1 VFPKKRTKILEFD
14 IKRLQDDKEAWLC
27 SMSHNKEELPTQI
40 LDEFGGKSRT
50 PNINERNRKML
61 PGNLPAPKS

>member
-1 VFPKKRTKILEFD
+1 MEWNLVFPKKRTKILEFD
-14 IKRLQDDKEAWLC
+14 IKRLQDNKEAWLC

-50 PNINERNRKML
+50 PNIFFRGGEL
-61 PGNLPAPKS
+61 QI